1 MKRTTTKAAPV
12 ISNNLVEIKNRTEDE
27 PGADY
32 ADFAAHV
39 ARVVTH
45 PQTPKALRSALQ
57 AIAINIIS
65 NETGY
70 EWCSDAA
77 GLRFIL
83 SRCLNEA
90 GEDYARGIIHATQ
103 ELIADSLPEALRQEF
118 NAQRGGAAC
127 STAAGV

>member
-12 ISNNLVEIKNRTEDE
+12 ISKKILEINNSTEDE

-65 NETGY
+65 NESGY
-70 EWCSDAA
+70 QWCSDAA
-77 GLRFIL
+77 GLRFIVARSL
-83 SRCLNEA
+83 DQMHD
-90 GEDYARGIIHATQ
+90 DYARGIIHATR
-103 ELIADSLPEALRQEF
+103 ELIADALPEHLRVSL
-118 NAQRGGAAC
+118 RD
-127 STAAGV
+127 